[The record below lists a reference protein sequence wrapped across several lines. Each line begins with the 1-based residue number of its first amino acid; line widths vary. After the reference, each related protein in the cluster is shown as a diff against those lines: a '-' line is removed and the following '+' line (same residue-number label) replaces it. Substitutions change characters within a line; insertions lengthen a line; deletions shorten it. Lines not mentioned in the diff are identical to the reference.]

1 MKEICKKISNVLRM
15 VFGYGIMITLFAG
28 GMTFFGYLAA
38 IVIGGETATMICVFI
53 YKTIIPVIIRVST
66 VLVLLG
72 LAAMY
77 LNGEV
82 ALTVA
87 KKKSE
92 KR

>member
-1 MKEICKKISNVLRM
+1 MKEICTKISNVLRM

-38 IVIGGETATMICVFI
+38 IVIGGEAATMICVFI